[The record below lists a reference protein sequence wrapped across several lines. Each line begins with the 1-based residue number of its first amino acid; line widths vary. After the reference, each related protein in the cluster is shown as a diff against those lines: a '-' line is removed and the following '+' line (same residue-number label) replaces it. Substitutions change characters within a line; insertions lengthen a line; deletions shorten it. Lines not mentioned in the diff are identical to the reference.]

1 MVVSVDSRWVFFFS
15 QEEDWPLLLSL
26 VVFPTMIQLILL
38 PWFPES
44 PRYLLIEKENTHATI
59 AGWKLNL
66 WKHLHWCLPTSPV
79 DVSLFGS
86 HEYLRSPTSL
96 CAFALTALKWY
107 RNKGDIQA
115 EVEEMQEE
123 LRSLSSIQ
131 TVSVCGLLMDRC
143 VRWQLITIAVVNIG
157 MQLSGIDAVS
167 VNKVFSPFSV
177 CKQRLCSSNESARPY
192 DYIPSVVLHFSAPP
206 SSSIHHCPWC
216 NPWVAKQGSSRTTLH
231 YLLVLSVS
239 VTQLEAVHLSAHRVE
254 HISTCSMWM
263 GAPCVPIHML
273 ISFPSRGL
281 PPPAELDCPSCFTWK
296 HFGF

>member
-1 MVVSVDSRWVFFFS
+1 
-15 QEEDWPLLLSL
+15 
-26 VVFPTMIQLILL
+26 MIQLVCL

-59 AGWKLNL
+59 TGWKHSP
-66 WKHLHWCLPTSPV
+66 WKHLHWCLPTSPAA
-79 DVSLFGS
+79 VSLFGS
-86 HEYLRSPTSL
+86 HDYLRAPPSL
-96 CAFALTALKWY
+96 CTALTALKWY

-131 TVSVCGLLMDRC
+131 TVSVCGLLTDRS

-167 VNKVFSPFSV
+167 VKMCFFPLSLCIS
-177 CKQRLCSSNESARPY
+177 KRLCSPNESERPY
-192 DYIPSVVLHFSAPP
+192 YYIPSVVLHFSAPP

-216 NPWVAKQGSSRTTLH
+216 SPWVAKQGSSRTMLH

-239 VTQLEAVHLSAHRVE
+239 VTQHKAVHLSAHRVE

-273 ISFPSRGL
+273 ISFPSRGR